1 MTYKILLIEDDI
13 LLLLFAGDRFV
24 MMTGVP
30 VSPGSFFLKS
40 IALFFGVYAVYFV
53 VTYISFCRNMEK
65 QLSFLPQI

>member
-1 MTYKILLIEDDI
+1 MM
-13 LLLLFAGDRFV
+13 LFVGDRFV

-40 IALFFGVYAVYFV
+40 TALFFGVYVIYFA

-65 QLSFLPQI
+65 